1 MAIGRVRRSWTFADG
16 DRTTG
21 YGRELRRMDGFQL
34 GNQNDGLHDMKEPL
48 LIGLADQQ
56 GPAENY
62 MMTAHR
68 HW

>member
-1 MAIGRVRRSWTFADG
+1 
-16 DRTTG
+16 
-21 YGRELRRMDGFQL
+21 MDGFQL

-56 GPAENY
+56 GPADNY